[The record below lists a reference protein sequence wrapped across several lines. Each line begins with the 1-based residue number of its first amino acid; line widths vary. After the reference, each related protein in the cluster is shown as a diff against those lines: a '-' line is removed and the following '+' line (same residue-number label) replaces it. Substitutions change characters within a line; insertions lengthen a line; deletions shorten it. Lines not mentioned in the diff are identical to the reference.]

1 MGKSDEETSFCCQYR
16 DSYSGRVA
24 FSQAG
29 SVIVTES
36 AGPSLAQPDTVSGV
50 FRVQEGGAVDL
61 PCLARGQPIP
71 SYTWYKVGPL
81 QSTAEYCGVLQSTAE
96 YCRVLQQCTAGAPC
110 VRVAGAGVRLSLAVP
125 AALRAERG
133 GGAGRGLG
141 QIRVQGPEQGGWQV
155 TGGQCN
161 ALSKLL

>member
-71 SYTWYKVGPL
+71 SYTWYKVGAL
-81 QSTAEYCGVLQSTAE
+81 QSAAEYCGVPRSTAAV
-96 YCRVLQQCTAGAPC
+96 YCRCTLCP
-110 VRVAGAGVRLSLAVP
+110 
-125 AALRAERG
+125 
-133 GGAGRGLG
+133 GRGCRCPPLP
-141 QIRVQGPEQGGWQV
+141 RCSRATP
-155 TGGQCN
+155 C
-161 ALSKLL
+161 

>member
-71 SYTWYKVGPL
+71 SYTWYKVGAL
-81 QSTAEYCGVLQSTAE
+81 QSTAECYGVQ
-96 YCRVLQQCTAGAPC
+96 
-110 VRVAGAGVRLSLAVP
+110 
-125 AALRAERG
+125 
-133 GGAGRGLG
+133 
-141 QIRVQGPEQGGWQV
+141 
-155 TGGQCN
+155 
-161 ALSKLL
+161 

>member
-71 SYTWYKVGPL
+71 SYTWYKVGAL
-81 QSTAEYCGVLQSTAE
+81 QSTAEYYTVLRSAAAV
-96 YCRVLQQCTAGAPC
+96 YCRCTLCP
-110 VRVAGAGVRLSLAVP
+110 
-125 AALRAERG
+125 
-133 GGAGRGLG
+133 GRGCRCPPLP
-141 QIRVQGPEQGGWQV
+141 RCSRATP
-155 TGGQCN
+155 C
-161 ALSKLL
+161 

>member
-71 SYTWYKVGPL
+71 SYTWYKVRAL
-81 QSTAEYCGVLQSTAE
+81 QSTAEYCGVLQSTVQYCGVLRSTAAV
-96 YCRVLQQCTAGAPC
+96 YCRCTLCP
-110 VRVAGAGVRLSLAVP
+110 
-125 AALRAERG
+125 
-133 GGAGRGLG
+133 GRGCRCPPRPLCS
-141 QIRVQGPEQGGWQV
+141 RATP
-155 TGGQCN
+155 C
-161 ALSKLL
+161 

>member
-81 QSTAEYCGVLQSTAE
+81 QSTAEYC
-96 YCRVLQQCTAGAPC
+96 RVLPITAGAPC
-110 VRVAGAGVRLSLAVP
+110 DGVAGAGVRLSLAVP
-125 AALRAERG
+125 APLRAERG

>member
-81 QSTAEYCGVLQSTAE
+81 QSTALYCG
-96 YCRVLQQCTAGAPC
+96 VLQQCTAGAPC

-125 AALRAERG
+125 APLRAERG

-141 QIRVQGPEQGGWQV
+141 QIRVQGPEQGGQV

>member
-71 SYTWYKVGPL
+71 SYTWYKVGAL
-81 QSTAEYCGVLQSTAE
+81 QSTAEYF
-96 YCRVLQQCTAGAPC
+96 RVLQQCTAGAPC

-125 AALRAERG
+125 APLRAERG

-141 QIRVQGPEQGGWQV
+141 QIRVQGPEQGGWV

>member
-81 QSTAEYCGVLQSTAE
+81 QSTAEYCTVLPI
-96 YCRVLQQCTAGAPC
+96 TAGAPC
-110 VRVAGAGVRLSLAVP
+110 VRVAGASVRLALAVP
-125 AALRAERG
+125 APLRAERG

-141 QIRVQGPEQGGWQV
+141 QIRVQGPQQGGWQV

>member
-71 SYTWYKVGPL
+71 SYTWYKVGAL
-81 QSTAEYCGVLQSTAE
+81 RSTAEYHG
-96 YCRVLQQCTAGAPC
+96 VLQQCTAGAPC

-125 AALRAERG
+125 APLRAERG

>member
-71 SYTWYKVGPL
+71 SYTWYKVGTL
-81 QSTAEYCGVLQSTAE
+81 QSAAEYCGVPRSTAALH
-96 YCRVLQQCTAGAPC
+96 CRCTLCP
-110 VRVAGAGVRLSLAVP
+110 
-125 AALRAERG
+125 
-133 GGAGRGLG
+133 GRGCRCPPLP
-141 QIRVQGPEQGGWQV
+141 RCSRATP
-155 TGGQCN
+155 C
-161 ALSKLL
+161 

>member
-81 QSTAEYCGVLQSTAE
+81 QSTAEYC
-96 YCRVLQQCTAGAPC
+96 RVLPITAGAPC
-110 VRVAGAGVRLSLAVP
+110 VRVAGAGVRLALAVP
-125 AALRAERG
+125 APLRAERG

>member
-81 QSTAEYCGVLQSTAE
+81 QSTAEYCGA
-96 YCRVLQQCTAGAPC
+96 LQQCTAGAPC
-110 VRVAGAGVRLSLAVP
+110 VRVAGAGVRLALSVP

-141 QIRVQGPEQGGWQV
+141 QIRVQGPEQGGL
-155 TGGQCN
+155 GR
-161 ALSKLL
+161 

>member
-71 SYTWYKVGPL
+71 SYTWYKVGAL
-81 QSTAEYCGVLQSTAE
+81 QSTAECCSSVLQVHPVSGSRVPVSASPSLFPRHSVLSVVGARAADSGR
-96 YCRVLQQCTAGAPC
+96 YVCRVQNK
-110 VRVAGAGVRLSLAVP
+110 V
-125 AALRAERG
+125 G
-133 GGAGRGLG
+133 GR
-141 QIRVQGPEQGGWQV
+141 
-155 TGGQCN
+155 
-161 ALSKLL
+161 

>member
-81 QSTAEYCGVLQSTAE
+81 QSTAEYC
-96 YCRVLQQCTAGAPC
+96 RVLPITAGAPC
-110 VRVAGAGVRLSLAVP
+110 DRVAGAGVRLSLAVP
-125 AALRAERG
+125 APLRAERG

-141 QIRVQGPEQGGWQV
+141 QIRVQGPQQGGL
-155 TGGQCN
+155 GR
-161 ALSKLL
+161 

>member
-71 SYTWYKVGPL
+71 SYTWYKVGAL
-81 QSTAEYCGVLQSTAE
+81 QSTAECYGVLQHCTAE
-96 YCRVLQQCTAGAPC
+96 YYPSLQVHPVSGSRVPVSASPSLFPRHSVLSVVGARAADSGRYVCRVQNK
-110 VRVAGAGVRLSLAVP
+110 V
-125 AALRAERG
+125 G
-133 GGAGRGLG
+133 GR
-141 QIRVQGPEQGGWQV
+141 
-155 TGGQCN
+155 
-161 ALSKLL
+161 